1 MLATET
7 EIVSINSHEKR
18 LIIASRIEQA
28 VFEWAE
34 RCNILGKSLLKT
46 CCLHGKP
53 PPGATNTNQQK
64 GPLLQS
70 PTSFRIPE
78 AV

>member
-34 RCNILGKSLLKT
+34 RCNILEKSLLKT